1 MINFAEF
8 QLDSLCLHLRLT
20 VHLSVFSA
28 GKSFQQVIGSLCENC
43 KNFRGFF
50 NAPEM
55 ASQFTQNII
64 KPF

>member
-28 GKSFQQVIGSLCENC
+28 GKSLGYRVLMR
-43 KNFRGFF
+43 KL
-50 NAPEM
+50 
-55 ASQFTQNII
+55 
-64 KPF
+64 